1 MHHGHKGKIDKAE
14 HFWPTSRRLLAYLR
28 PWRFGVGLSIVFAV
42 IATVFS
48 IFAPKVL
55 GQATTL
61 IYQGVMK
68 GYAQEKAGQHLT
80 SLPIDFAGVFKIG
93 LWVIGLYLI
102 SSVFNFA
109 EQIIMTRI
117 SQQVVCHLRAD
128 FKEKMR
134 HVPVSYYDTHS
145 KGDLMSRMVNDMDNI
160 SGTLQQTLIQLI
172 TSAITLVGTLAV
184 MFTISWKL
192 TLVALLTVPVS
203 VLITGTIAPKAQKLF
218 GRQQEQLGKIN
229 GQVEEIY
236 AGVGIVRVFG
246 QEENEEETFADHND
260 AYFDASWK
268 AEFLSI
274 MIFPLMNFVKNVGY
288 LLLAVFG
295 VIDVIKGAISLGNV
309 QAFLQYSNQFSQ
321 PLTQLA
327 NMSNTIQQTIASAER
342 IFAVLDAEDMDE
354 TVHPAAELATAAKL
368 TFKDVSFSYTDA
380 PLIENFSLEVPKGQM
395 VAIVGPTGAGKTTI
409 INLLERFYDV
419 KGGQIYLDGRETRS
433 MSREELRGHIAM
445 VLQDTWLFTGTIF
458 DNIKY
463 GREAASDEEVYRAAR
478 LARADSF
485 IRQLPDGYQT
495 LLNEEGSN
503 ISQGQRQLLTI
514 ARAFLADPEIL
525 ILDEATSSVDTRTE
539 SLIQKAMA
547 DLKQERT
554 SFVIAHRL
562 STIQD
567 ADKIIVINHGQIVE
581 SGNHQSLLAKG
592 GFYADLYQSQFL
604 GQEI

>member
-1 MHHGHKGKIDKAE
+1 
-14 HFWPTSRRLLAYLR
+14 
-28 PWRFGVGLSIVFAV
+28 
-42 IATVFS
+42 
-48 IFAPKVL
+48 
-55 GQATTL
+55 
-61 IYQGVMK
+61 
-68 GYAQEKAGQHLT
+68 
-80 SLPIDFAGVFKIG
+80 
-93 LWVIGLYLI
+93 
-102 SSVFNFA
+102 
-109 EQIIMTRI
+109 
-117 SQQVVCHLRAD
+117 
-128 FKEKMR
+128 
-134 HVPVSYYDTHS
+134 
-145 KGDLMSRMVNDMDNI
+145 
-160 SGTLQQTLIQLI
+160 
-172 TSAITLVGTLAV
+172 

-203 VLITGTIAPKAQKLF
+203 VLITGTIAPRAQKLF
-218 GRQQEQLGKIN
+218 GRQQEHLGKIN

-246 QEENEEETFADHND
+246 QEENEEETFAKHND
-260 AYFDASWK
+260 SYFDASWK

-288 LLLAVFG
+288 LLIAVFG
-295 VIDVIKGAISLGNV
+295 VIDVINGAISLGNV

-327 NMSNTIQQTIASAER
+327 NMSSTIQQTIASAER

-354 TVHPAAELATAAKL
+354 TVHPAEGLKTDTKL

-380 PLIENFSLEVPKGQM
+380 PLIENFSLEVPKGEM

-419 KGGQIYLDGRETRS
+419 KGGQIYLDGQETRS
-433 MSREELRGHIAM
+433 MSREDLRSHIAM

-458 DNIKY
+458 ANIKY
-463 GREAASDEEVYRAAR
+463 GREDAGDEEVYRAQG
-478 LARADSF
+478 
-485 IRQLPDGYQT
+485 RQLYPPAAGWLRDPVKRR
-495 LLNEEGSN
+495 EEGTN

-539 SLIQKAMA
+539 SLIQKVMA

-592 GFYADLYQSQFL
+592 SFYADLYQSQFL
-604 GQEI
+604 G